1 VPFFRLTVNDPR
13 WLKIFHTT
21 IEFEHPIQA
30 DYRVYQKKPLF
41 PLEKILIPEGF
52 KMLSVDAFIQNS
64 FVVAAINGGSLADWC
79 LSEYNF

>member
-41 PLEKILIPEGF
+41 PLEKLFPFLIREAGNRKKLKDWVWKRF
-52 KMLSVDAFIQNS
+52 KKRKKVLLSLQ
-64 FVVAAINGGSLADWC
+64 W
-79 LSEYNF
+79 NFQKF